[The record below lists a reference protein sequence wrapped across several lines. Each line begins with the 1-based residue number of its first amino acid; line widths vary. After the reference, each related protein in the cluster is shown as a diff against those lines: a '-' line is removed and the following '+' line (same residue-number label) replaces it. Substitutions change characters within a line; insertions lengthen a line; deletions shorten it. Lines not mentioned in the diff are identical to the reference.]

1 MMLEK
6 SYKHQFGKEKLQCI
20 RIKRNMVKLK
30 NIMFEASITGKQANT
45 ESMGGYK
52 GFFKLSEME
61 AYKKW
66 LKKTLKVELVEGI
79 NDPGILKAVFLAGG
93 PGSGKTYVAK
103 GLFGIPDRIN
113 VSQSGM
119 KMVNS
124 DKELKFLLNKYG
136 FGTDLDSLPDEVFAN
151 LTSPK
156 DPQYSGLR
164 NFAKDLTKE
173 RQRLYM
179 EGRLGMIID
188 GTGDD
193 FAKISAEKKELE
205 ALGYDCY
212 MIFVNTTLEVAL
224 KRNENRDRVLPR
236 SIVEASHRE
245 VNKNVGGFQGLF
257 GGSNFLI
264 VDNNQDLKE
273 EAAIKRFNMM
283 VKKVL
288 SKFIRRPIKNKRGL
302 SWMRKNKIL
311 MRKR

>member
-1 MMLEK
+1 ML
-6 SYKHQFGKEKLQCI
+6 
-20 RIKRNMVKLK
+20 KLK
-30 NIMFEASITGKQANT
+30 NLLFEASITGQAPNT
-45 ESMGGYK
+45 ESLGGYK

-66 LKKTLKVELVEGI
+66 LKKTLRVELVEGI

-103 GLFGIPDRIN
+103 GLFGIPDRVN

-136 FGTDLDSLPDEVFAN
+136 FGTDLDSLPDEVFSN
-151 LTSPK
+151 LTNPK

-164 NFAKDLTKE
+164 DFAKDLTA
-173 RQRLYM
+173 QRRKLYQN
-179 EGRLGMIID
+179 GRLGMIID

-193 FAKISAEKKELE
+193 FQKIAREKKELE
-205 ALGYDCY
+205 DIGYDTY
-212 MIFVNTTLEVAL
+212 MIFVSTTLEVAL
-224 KRNENRDRVLPR
+224 ERNENRDRVLPK

-245 VNKNVGGFQGLF
+245 VNKNIGGFQGLF

-264 VDNNQDLKE
+264 VDNNEHVDE
-273 EAAIKRFNMM
+273 EKAQKRFNML
-283 VKKVL
+283 VKQGL
-288 SKFIRRPIKNKRGL
+288 GKFINRPIKNKRGL
-302 SWMRKNKIL
+302 SWIRKNKIL
-311 MRKR
+311 GKK

>member
-1 MMLEK
+1 ML
-6 SYKHQFGKEKLQCI
+6 
-20 RIKRNMVKLK
+20 KLK
-30 NIMFEASITGKQANT
+30 NLLFEASITGQAPNT
-45 ESMGGYK
+45 ESLGGYK

-66 LKKTLKVELVEGI
+66 LKKTLRIELVEGI

-103 GLFGIPDRIN
+103 GLFGIPERVN

-136 FGTDLDSLPDEVFAN
+136 FGTDLDSLPDEVFKN
-151 LTSPK
+151 LTDPSDPK
-156 DPQYSGLR
+156 YSGLR
-164 NFAKDLTKE
+164 NFAKDLTAE
-173 RQRLYM
+173 RRRLYQN
-179 EGRLGMIID
+179 GRLGMIID

-193 FAKISAEKKELE
+193 FKKIAAEKKELE
-205 ALGYDCY
+205 AVGYDCY

-224 KRNENRDRVLPR
+224 ERNENRDRVLPK

-245 VNKNVGGFQGLF
+245 VNKNIGGFQGLF

-264 VDNNQDLKE
+264 VDNNQHVE
-273 EAAIKRFNMM
+273 EEKAQKRFNML
-283 VKKVL
+283 VRQGL
-288 SKFIRRPIKNKRGL
+288 GKFIKRPIKNKRGL
-302 SWMRKNKIL
+302 SWIRKNKIL
-311 MRKR
+311 GKK

>member
-1 MMLEK
+1 
-6 SYKHQFGKEKLQCI
+6 
-20 RIKRNMVKLK
+20 MVKLK

-188 GTGDD
+188 GTCDD

-273 EAAIKRFNMM
+273 EAAIKRFNML
-283 VKKVL
+283 VKKGL

>member
-1 MMLEK
+1 
-6 SYKHQFGKEKLQCI
+6 
-20 RIKRNMVKLK
+20 MVKLK

-103 GLFGIPDRIN
+103 GLFGIPDRVN
-113 VSQSGM
+113 VSQTGM

-124 DKELKFLLNKYG
+124 DKELKYLLNKFG

-151 LTSPK
+151 LTNPK
-156 DPQYSGLR
+156 DPKYSGLR
-164 NFAKDLTKE
+164 SFAKDLTG
-173 RQRLYM
+173 QRRKLYQD
-179 EGRLGMIID
+179 GRLGMIID

-193 FAKISAEKKELE
+193 FKKIAAEKKELE
-205 ALGYDCY
+205 AVGYDCF

-224 KRNENRDRVLPR
+224 QRNENRDRVLPEK
-236 SIVEASHRE
+236 IVRDSHRA
-245 VNKNVGGFQGLF
+245 VNQNIGGFQGLF
-257 GGSNFLI
+257 GSSNFMI
-264 VDNNQDLKE
+264 VDNNDYQDEK
-273 EAAIKRFNMM
+273 AAQKRFNML
-283 VKKVL
+283 VRQGL
-288 SKFIRRPIKNKRGL
+288 SKIIKQPLKNPRGK
-302 SWMRKNKIL
+302 SWVRKNKIL
-311 MRKR
+311 GKK